1 MNSLFYDV
9 LTALQIAEIVH
20 PGTAVFDKTFLSS
33 TGDVRRISSKYPY
46 IEAEVKFAVEQ
57 EYALTAIDVLARRTR
72 LAYIDSEAARG
83 ACKRVVHIMGDVLK
97 WSHAKR
103 VEEEKATLKW
113 LDTMNMEE
121 RAHYKENFVK

>member
-1 MNSLFYDV
+1 MFQ
-9 LTALQIAEIVH
+9 ALQIAEIVR

-57 EYALTAIDVLARRTR
+57 EYAVTAVDVLARRTR
-72 LAYIDSEAARG
+72 LAYIDSEAARS
-83 ACKRVVHIMGDVLK
+83 ACKRVVHIMGNLLK

-103 VEEEKATLKW
+103 VEEEKATLRW

-121 RAHYKENFVK
+121 KVHFKSEHTE